1 MDSSRPSLLTP
12 LQRELTEAFF
22 RHEQRMFLT
31 GGGALAGFYF
41 GHRTTEDIDL
51 FAPPGLDLAEATR
64 ALGDAT
70 AECHATLT
78 AQHTHPDFRRFLAR
92 RGEEQCVVDLVIDR
106 APMIDREKVAFGLVR
121 VDTLR
126 EITAN
131 KVCTLL
137 SRSEIKDLVDLS
149 ALLAAGQSLERGI
162 EDATKKD
169 AGVDP
174 ATLAWLLSELTI
186 SPEARL
192 PGGLDPHAIDTV
204 RQDLV
209 RRLRALA
216 FARTLPPGGST

>member
-1 MDSSRPSLLTP
+1 MASSPPSQLTP

-51 FAPPGLDLAEATR
+51 FAPPGLDLSDASR
-64 ALGDAT
+64 ALAQAAVDCSAS
-70 AECHATLT
+70 LS
-78 AQHTHPDFRRFLAR
+78 AQHTQPDFRRFLTR
-92 RGEEQCVVDLVIDR
+92 RGDEQCVVDLVIDR
-106 APMIDREKVAFGLVR
+106 APMIDHEKVAFGLVR

-149 ALLAAGQSLERGI
+149 ALLAAGQSLEQGL
-162 EDATKKD
+162 EDAAKKD
-169 AGVDP
+169 AGVEP

-192 PGGLDPHAIDTV
+192 PAGIDPRAIDAV

-209 RRLRALA
+209 RRLRAIA
-216 FARTLPPGGST
+216 FAQTSKH

>member
-1 MDSSRPSLLTP
+1 
-12 LQRELTEAFF
+12 
-22 RHEQRMFLT
+22 MFLT

-51 FAPPGLDLAEATR
+51 FAPPGLDLADATR
-64 ALGDAT
+64 ALGEAAAD
-70 AECHATLT
+70 CRATLT
-78 AQHTHPDFRRFLAR
+78 SQRTHPDFRRFLAR
-92 RGEEQCVVDLVIDR
+92 RGEDQCIIDLVIDR
-106 APMIDREKVAFGLVR
+106 APMIDREKVAFGVVR

-149 ALLAAGQSLERGI
+149 ALLASGQSLEQGL
-162 EDATKKD
+162 EDAAKKD
-169 AGVDP
+169 AGVEP

-192 PGGLDPHAIDTV
+192 PGGSDPIAIDAV

-209 RRLRALA
+209 RRLRTIA
-216 FARTLPPGGST
+216 FARTLPRGGSG